1 MAESIYPLVQEG
13 TNHFA
18 MIVFL
23 QLGVRYRVVADTA
36 LSSINGARYHYKCQL
51 WKVTPH
57 IVPDRQLLAC

>member
-23 QLGVRYRVVADTA
+23 QLGVRYRVVADITA
-36 LSSINGARYHYKCQL
+36 LPETCVSTLKTDI
-51 WKVTPH
+51 TP
-57 IVPDRQLLAC
+57 DKRS